1 MALYSS
7 ETSLD
12 CHRVRFVLAEKGI
25 NVDIVNVSIDESAAA
40 DLAELNPYNEAPTL
54 VDRDLVLYDA
64 GVINDYLDER
74 YPHPPLMPVDPV
86 SRAQLRLVHHRI
98 LKDWYALAYEIEGST
113 GKKAEQAAK
122 QLKESIIAANELF
135 KISDQLR
142 IGSKAS
148 HINAITHPTMSAQ
161 ALLIRLDA
169 MGFAVSAGSACSSGT
184 LKKSRVLD
192 AFGTPDDV
200 ASRTIRVS
208 LGWSTTHDELERFV
222 DAWRSLS

>member
-25 NVDIVNVSIDESAAA
+25 NVDIVNVSVDESAAA
-40 DLAELNPYNEAPTL
+40 DMAELNPYNQAPTL

-86 SRAQLRLVHHRI
+86 SRAKLRLVHYRVQR
-98 LKDWYALAYEIEGST
+98 DWYSLAKEIEANP
-113 GKKAEQAAK
+113 GKVAEQAAK

-135 KISDQLR
+135 KMAEYILSDELSLVDCTLGPLLWRLSWYGVKLGKPGASVEAYAHR
-142 IGSKAS
+142 IFSKDSFKAS
-148 HINAITHPTMSAQ
+148 LTQ
-161 ALLIRLDA
+161 AERDLI
-169 MGFAVSAGSACSSGT
+169 
-184 LKKSRVLD
+184 
-192 AFGTPDDV
+192 
-200 ASRTIRVS
+200 
-208 LGWSTTHDELERFV
+208 LG
-222 DAWRSLS
+222 AA

>member
-7 ETSLD
+7 ETSMD

-25 NVDIVNVSIDESAAA
+25 NVEIVNVSVDESAAA

-98 LKDWYALAYEIEGST
+98 QKDWYSLARTLENAK
-113 GKKAEQAAK
+113 GKAAETTAK
-122 QLKESIIAANELF
+122 QLKESIIASNDLF
-135 KISDQLR
+135 KMSEYLLSEELSLVDCTLGPLLWRLPHYGVKLGKPGASVEAYAHR
-142 IGSKAS
+142 IFSRQSFKS
-148 HINAITHPTMSAQ
+148 SLTQ
-161 ALLIRLDA
+161 AERDLVL
-169 MGFAVSAGSACSSGT
+169 SAG
-184 LKKSRVLD
+184 
-192 AFGTPDDV
+192 
-200 ASRTIRVS
+200 
-208 LGWSTTHDELERFV
+208 
-222 DAWRSLS
+222 